1 MASKMMSLTVDYE
14 PAISDLK
21 LHGTALEERFL
32 QGVQLWAEMTMTL
45 AKAVYVPV
53 VTGVLRASGYVTE
66 AIPHPDGYVIEL
78 GFGGA
83 AAKYAFVVHERPKSI
98 GQGKNKYLYKAVMDR
113 VVTMQPEIAAWMAGM
128 TT

>member
-1 MASKMMSLTVDYE
+1 MAGLAGVTVEYE
-14 PAISDLK
+14 PTIADLE
-21 LHGTALEERFL
+21 LHGKALEERFL

-53 VTGVLRASGYVTE
+53 DTGVLRASGYVSE
-66 AIPHPDGYVIEL
+66 AIVHPDGYVIEL

-83 AAKYAFVVHERPKSI
+83 AAKYAFVVHERPKHI

-113 VVTMQPEIAAWMAGM
+113 IITLQPEIAAWMAGM
-128 TT
+128 T

>member
-1 MASKMMSLTVDYE
+1 MTVEYE
-14 PAISDLK
+14 AAIRDIELYGK
-21 LHGTALEERFL
+21 ALEERFL

-53 VTGVLRASGYVTE
+53 LTGTLRASGYVTE
-66 AIPHPDGYVIEL
+66 AIPHPDGWVIEL

-83 AAKYAFVVHERPKSI
+83 ATKYAFVVHERPKSV
-98 GQGKNKYLYKAVMDR
+98 GQGKNKYLYKAVVDR
-113 VVTMQPEIAAWMAGM
+113 AQTLQPEIAAWMAGM